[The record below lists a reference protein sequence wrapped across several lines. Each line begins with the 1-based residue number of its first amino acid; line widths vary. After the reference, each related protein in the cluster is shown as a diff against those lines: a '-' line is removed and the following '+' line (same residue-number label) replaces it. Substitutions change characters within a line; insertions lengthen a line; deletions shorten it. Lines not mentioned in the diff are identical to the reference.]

1 MLRSMT
7 GFGRSKGQQNG
18 YTVSVELKSLNS
30 KFLDAQVKLPK
41 NFLDKELEIR
51 GMLSKGLNR
60 GKVSLSIDLI
70 SESADLDA
78 AQQVNQSLFKAY
90 YKEFEKLAVEVNAEK
105 DDLFRLALHS
115 PDVLVPQMIDEALLK
130 EQWGVIQTK
139 LNEAMDSLDEFRSQE
154 GASLEIELRSYIGN
168 IEAFLTEVHGHDPD
182 RVTVIRDRIRKH
194 QQELLSAD
202 EFDENRFE
210 QEMIYYIEK
219 FDISEELVRLKNH
232 LTYFIEVMGEKDSQG
247 KKLGFISQEIG
258 REINTIGSK
267 ANYAPVQKLV
277 ICMKDELEKI
287 KEQLLNII

>member
-18 YTVSVELKSLNS
+18 YSVVVELKSLNS
-30 KFLDAQVKLPK
+30 KFLDAQVRIPK
-41 NFLDKELEIR
+41 NFLDKELELR
-51 GMLSKGLNR
+51 GQLTKRLGR
-60 GKVSLSIDLI
+60 GKVGLSIELTN
-70 SESADLDA
+70 ESGESD
-78 AQQVNQSLFKAY
+78 AQQINQSLFKAY
-90 YKEFEKLAVEVNAEK
+90 YQEFEKLATDVNASK

-115 PDVLVPQMIDEALLK
+115 PDVLIPQMTDEDLLK
-130 EQWGVIQTK
+130 EQWNFVQTHFDK
-139 LNEAMDSLDEFRSQE
+139 AIKALDEFREQE
-154 GASLEIELRSYIGN
+154 GATLESELRSYIGN
-168 IEAFLTEVHGHDPD
+168 ISSYLKETEVHDPE
-182 RVTVIRDRIRKH
+182 RVKVIKERIQKH
-194 QQELLSAD
+194 QQELSSSD

-219 FDISEELVRLKNH
+219 FDISEEIVRLTNH
-232 LTYFIEVMGEKDSQG
+232 LSYFNEVISESESQG

-277 ICMKDELEKI
+277 VGMKDELEKI

>member
-1 MLRSMT
+1 MLKSMT
-7 GFGRSKGQQNG
+7 GFGRAKGQQNG
-18 YTVSVELKSLNS
+18 YNVAVELKSLNS

-51 GMLSKGLNR
+51 GMLTKGLIR

-78 AQQVNQSLFKAY
+78 QQVNQSLFKAY
-90 YKEFEKLAVEVNAEK
+90 YNEFEKLATEVKAGK

-115 PDVLVPQMIDEALLK
+115 PDVLVPQMIDEALLT
-130 EQWGVIQTK
+130 EQWGFIQSK
-139 LNEAMDSLDEFRSQE
+139 LNEAMASMDEFRSQE
-154 GASLEIELRSYIGN
+154 GATLEVELRSYIGN
-168 IEAFLTEVHGHDPD
+168 IEAFLSEVEGHDPD
-182 RVTVIRDRIRKH
+182 RVQVIRDRIKKH

-232 LTYFIEVMGEKDSQG
+232 LTYFLEVMDEKESQG

>member
-1 MLRSMT
+1 MLKSMT
-7 GFGRSKGQQNG
+7 GFGRAKGQQNG
-18 YTVSVELKSLNS
+18 YNVAVELKSLNS

-51 GMLSKGLNR
+51 GMLTKGLIR

-78 AQQVNQSLFKAY
+78 QQVNQSLFKAY
-90 YKEFEKLAVEVNAEK
+90 YNEFEKLATEVKAGK

-115 PDVLVPQMIDEALLK
+115 PDVLVPQMIDEALLT
-130 EQWGVIQTK
+130 EQWGFIQSK
-139 LNEAMDSLDEFRSQE
+139 LNEAMASLDGFRSQE
-154 GASLEIELRSYIGN
+154 GATLEVELRAYINN
-168 IEAFLTEVHGHDPD
+168 IEAFLNEIEGHDPD
-182 RVTVIRDRIRKH
+182 RVQVIRDRIKKH
-194 QQELLSAD
+194 QRELLSAD

-232 LTYFIEVMGEKDSQG
+232 LTYFLEVMGEQESQG

-287 KEQLLNII
+287 KEQLLNIL

>member
-18 YTVSVELKSLNS
+18 YSVVIELKSLNS
-30 KFLDAQVKLPK
+30 KFLDAQVRIPK

-51 GMLSKGLNR
+51 SQLTKKLGR
-60 GKVSLSIDLI
+60 GKVSLSIELVN
-70 SESADLDA
+70 ESGESD

-90 YKEFEKLAVEVNAEK
+90 YEEFDKLATEVGANK

-115 PDVLVPQMIDEALLK
+115 PDVIMPQMMDEDLLK
-130 EQWGVIQTK
+130 EQWAFIQLH
-139 LNEAMDSLDEFRSQE
+139 LNKAIDALDEFRSQE
-154 GASLEIELRSYIGN
+154 GTTLENELKGYIGN
-168 IEAFLTEVHGHDPD
+168 IANNLKETEVHDPD
-182 RVTVIRDRIRKH
+182 RVKVIKERIQKH
-194 QQELLSAD
+194 QEELSSSD

-219 FDISEELVRLKNH
+219 FDISEEIVRLTNH
-232 LTYFIEVMGEKDSQG
+232 LTYFNEVIAEKESQG

-277 ICMKDELEKI
+277 VGMKDELEKI